1 MTQRNDEEFDAE
13 LGRLIGAQPADTPA
27 LSRAVLTRLA
37 APEPGP
43 LARGAE
49 VLALPGPALG
59 LFGGLMAGGM
69 ALGWLLL
76 PAIGGES
83 WVTLGLFGDLIGVTG
98 GF

>member
-13 LGRLIGAQPADTPA
+13 LARLIAEEPVDTPA